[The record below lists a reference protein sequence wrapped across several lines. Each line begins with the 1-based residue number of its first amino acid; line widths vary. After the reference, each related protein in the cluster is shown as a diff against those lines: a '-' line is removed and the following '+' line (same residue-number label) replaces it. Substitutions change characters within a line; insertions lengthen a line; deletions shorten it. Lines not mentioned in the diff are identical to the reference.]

1 MYGVSREKSAL
12 NQYVETPRWG
22 PIALGLIGT
31 YDGFKP
37 DPRRAETLSQ
47 LDLQALQRDAGE
59 IAARAS
65 LLAEQLSA
73 STATPSDT
81 VDPLTALRNNIHNR
95 RLRNKLLPAEL
106 FSDPAWDMILDLALA
121 ALEQRQVSVSSL
133 CLAANVPTTTAL
145 RWIKIMLDQGLLLRT
160 DDAADRRRSF
170 VAISEPLLAQVV
182 EFASKRR

>member
-1 MYGVSREKSAL
+1 
-12 NQYVETPRWG
+12 
-22 PIALGLIGT
+22 LGLIGT

-37 DPRRAETLSQ
+37 EPRRAETMPPF
-47 LDLQALQRDAGE
+47 DLLALQRDAGE
-59 IAARAS
+59 LAARAS

-73 STATPSDT
+73 GAAAPFDA
-81 VDPLTALRNNIHNR
+81 VDPVTALRNNIHNR

-121 ALEQRQVSVSSL
+121 ALEHRQVSVSSL

-145 RWIKIMLDQGLLLRT
+145 RWIKIMLDQGLLVRT

-182 EFASKRR
+182 EFATKRR